1 LNTQAA
7 RISRKATSVA
17 LKCSMS
23 KELIDDLEKTID
35 KLDLEADNSLNK
47 VQEKNIGVLLPSTDC
62 VPLPSTDCATDVL
75 TGKISFKVPLVVKGP
90 KTKRGIISLEK
101 NKGKKKK
108 SATKKGTDS
117 SLILYYFC
125 HSMIV

>member
-1 LNTQAA
+1 
-7 RISRKATSVA
+7 
-17 LKCSMS
+17 
-23 KELIDDLEKTID
+23 
-35 KLDLEADNSLNK
+35 
-47 VQEKNIGVLLPSTDC
+47 
-62 VPLPSTDCATDVL
+62 
-75 TGKISFKVPLVVKGP
+75 VVKGP

>member
-1 LNTQAA
+1 
-7 RISRKATSVA
+7 
-17 LKCSMS
+17 
-23 KELIDDLEKTID
+23 
-35 KLDLEADNSLNK
+35 

-101 NKGKKKK
+101 NKGEKKK
-108 SATKKGTDS
+108 SATKKVQT
-117 SLILYYFC
+117 
-125 HSMIV
+125 HP